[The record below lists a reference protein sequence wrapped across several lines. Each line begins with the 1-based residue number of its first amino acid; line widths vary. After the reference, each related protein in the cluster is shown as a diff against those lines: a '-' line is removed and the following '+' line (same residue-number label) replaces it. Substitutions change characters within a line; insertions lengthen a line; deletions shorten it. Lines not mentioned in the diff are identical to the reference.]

1 MSDPKD
7 KKEADGKEKK
17 RSHKATYSRDKKKGG
32 YLIRVVGPHASE
44 FIGRE
49 VPVTRNDGT
58 ESVETLTRLIHSGV
72 DDGGVIAADKGKN
85 YALYQFEPKP
95 REEDIIDF

>member
-1 MSDPKD
+1 MSEPKD
-7 KKEADGKEKK
+7 KKDEKPGEKK
-17 RSHKATYSRDKKKGG
+17 RTHKATYSRDKKKGG
-32 YLIRVVGPHASE
+32 YLIRVVGPHAAE

-58 ESVETLTRLIHSGV
+58 ESPEKLTRLIHSGV

-95 REEDIIDF
+95 REEDVIDF